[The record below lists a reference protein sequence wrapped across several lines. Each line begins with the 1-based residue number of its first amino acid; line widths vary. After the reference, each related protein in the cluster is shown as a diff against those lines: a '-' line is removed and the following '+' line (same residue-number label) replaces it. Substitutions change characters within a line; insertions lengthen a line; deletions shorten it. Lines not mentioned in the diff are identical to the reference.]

1 MGSGKFREPASVS
14 LSAQRVVERYG
25 GKIAV
30 ESRRGQGSAFMFTLP
45 NAITCE
51 LTVIEDGAEAL
62 EFIRQLDNSLPSAIP
77 DLTIL
82 DLNLPKTDGFEILQ
96 AMRAERVFAGVPVA
110 VLSSSS
116 SPRERARIDVFQ
128 VEQYITKPADLDE
141 FMKIGQIVKS
151 LLANSNSQG
160 QFFSSG
166 M

>member
-1 MGSGKFREPASVS
+1 MNG
-14 LSAQRVVERYG
+14 
-25 GKIAV
+25 
-30 ESRRGQGSAFMFTLP
+30 ESRKARILVIEDNPADVALFRLALESADVE
-45 NAITCE
+45 CE

-77 DLTIL
+77 SLTIL

>member
-1 MGSGKFREPASVS
+1 MNG
-14 LSAQRVVERYG
+14 
-25 GKIAV
+25 
-30 ESRRGQGSAFMFTLP
+30 ESRKARILVIEDNPADVALLRLALESADVE
-45 NAITCE
+45 CE

-62 EFIRQLDNSLPSAIP
+62 EFIRQLESSLPSAIP
-77 DLTIL
+77 SLTIL
-82 DLNLPKTDGFEILQ
+82 DLNLAKTDGFEILQ

-116 SPRERARIDVFQ
+116 SPRERARIDVLQ

>member
-1 MGSGKFREPASVS
+1 
-14 LSAQRVVERYG
+14 
-25 GKIAV
+25 
-30 ESRRGQGSAFMFTLP
+30 
-45 NAITCE
+45 
-51 LTVIEDGAEAL
+51 
-62 EFIRQLDNSLPSAIP
+62 
-77 DLTIL
+77 
-82 DLNLPKTDGFEILQ
+82 
-96 AMRAERVFAGVPVA
+96 VA